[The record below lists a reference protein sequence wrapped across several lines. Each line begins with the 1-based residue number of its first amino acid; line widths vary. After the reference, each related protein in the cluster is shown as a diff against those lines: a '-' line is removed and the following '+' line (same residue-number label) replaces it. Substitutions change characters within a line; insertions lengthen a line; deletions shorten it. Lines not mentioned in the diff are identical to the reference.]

1 MPTALAFSRWI
12 FGMLNFSL
20 LTKSILREWRSGELT
35 LLFMALLIAVACIS
49 AMNNFT
55 NMAKRELEQGAAQVL
70 GADALLKS
78 NKPIEHTWKQ
88 KAEAL
93 GITHNT
99 SILFQSMVAGQNH
112 LQLAQIKAIS
122 TPYPLHGSLKIAN
135 QLNDLSG
142 HSLANAPERGTVW
155 FSSRLFPLLST
166 DIGKSVNIGAATF
179 KITGVIRE
187 EPGQAGNWFTIAP
200 RIIMNEADVEKTKT
214 IQRGSIVSYNWLLKG
229 SKEQLDQLHDFLNNS
244 LSPQQQWR
252 DSQNNIQTLSTT
264 IERSLSYLYF
274 ATLMSLI
281 LAGVAISMAS
291 LRYCQRHLKQVAL
304 LRCFGASQTL
314 ILQLYLGSLAVIG
327 LVSCI
332 LGALIG
338 YGLQPLL
345 IKWLG
350 GLLLHAEQHFTLGP
364 FFLSVATGLLL
375 LFCFSTGSIWKLR
388 QVSAISLFR
397 QQHLLWEN
405 STYITYLLALLL
417 LGGLAYYYTY
427 SLKLTLIVLMGSLA
441 FIGMALAG
449 LWLLFGSLSQFRIR
463 IPLNWRFGFT
473 NIARNMEDSVL
484 QVIGIGLAL
493 TTVLSLS
500 LLKNHLINDW
510 QQQLPAQSPN
520 YFIFNIEPEQQPALN
535 KYLELNQV
543 KTQPFYPI
551 WRGRLTAIN
560 NQSVNSLF
568 GEQVKNINALQRE
581 LYLSWS
587 ANLPE
592 GNEITKGSWIV
603 TDSKQ
608 AWVSVEQG
616 VADQLKLKLGDQL
629 RFNVSDR
636 VLNVQ
641 ISSFRK
647 GDWSSFKP
655 NFFMLFKPG
664 AFDSLPQTMTTSFYL
679 PPDKQTVLIEIN
691 KQFPNAS
698 VIDIAQT
705 INTVQA
711 IVTSAANALTLIT
724 SFALLV
730 GLIIVT
736 LAILS
741 LSDTK
746 KQETQVLKILGMT
759 RNTLLWIRS
768 SEALLLGLYSGLL
781 ATGTAIVINVVV
793 VAAILNSHYVI
804 PWLLFITVPLSTAV
818 LVVVINLIIQQRQYQ
833 GRLH

>member
-1 MPTALAFSRWI
+1 M
-12 FGMLNFSL
+12 
-20 LTKSILREWRSGELT
+20 LTKSIIREWRSGELT

-55 NMAKRELEQGAAQVL
+55 DMAKKELEQGAAQVL

-78 NKPIEHTWKQ
+78 NKPINSAWKQ
-88 KAEAL
+88 KADEL
-93 GITHNT
+93 RITHNT
-99 SILFQSMVAGQNH
+99 AILFQSMVEDHTH

-122 TPYPLHGSLKIAN
+122 TPYPFQGHLKIAN
-135 QLNDLSG
+135 ELSDLSG
-142 HSLANAPERGTVW
+142 HSLTSAPATGTVW
-155 FSSRLFPLLST
+155 LSSRLFPLLST
-166 DIGKSVNIGAATF
+166 DMGKNINIGAANF
-179 KITGVIRE
+179 KIAGVIRE
-187 EPGQAGNWFTIAP
+187 EPGQTGDWFTIAP
-200 RIIMNEADVEKTKT
+200 RIIMNAADVEKTKT
-214 IQRGSIVSYNWLLKG
+214 IQLGSVVTYNWLLKG
-229 SKEQLDQLHDFLNNS
+229 SKEQLEQLHAFLNNS

-327 LVSCI
+327 IVSCI

-350 GLLLHAEQHFTLGP
+350 GLLPHVDQHFTLGP

-405 STYITYLLALLL
+405 STYVTYLLALLL

-427 SLKLTLIVLMGSLA
+427 SLKLTLIVLIGSLA
-441 FIGMALAG
+441 FVGMALAG

-473 NIARNMEDSVL
+473 NIARNMEDSSL

-510 QQQLPAQSPN
+510 QQQLPAQTPN
-520 YFIFNIEPEQQPALN
+520 YFIFNIEPDQKPAISKL
-535 KYLELNQV
+535 LELNQV
-543 KTQPFYPI
+543 NAQAFYPI
-551 WRGRLTAIN
+551 WRGRLTDIN
-560 NQSVNSLF
+560 NKSVNSLF

-581 LYLSWS
+581 LNLSWS
-587 ANLPE
+587 ADLPD
-592 GNEITKGSWIV
+592 GNQITKGSWII

-608 AWVSVEQG
+608 DWVSVEQG
-616 VADQLKLKLGDQL
+616 VAEQLKLKLGDML
-629 RFNVSDR
+629 RFNVGDR

-641 ISSFRK
+641 VSSFRK
-647 GDWSSFKP
+647 VDWTSFKP

-664 AFDSLPQTMTTSFYL
+664 LFDGLPQTMLTSFYL
-679 PPDKQTVLIEIN
+679 LPEKQTVLIDIN
-691 KQFPNAS
+691 KQFPNVS
-698 VIDIAQT
+698 IIDIAQT
-705 INTVQA
+705 INTVQSVVA
-711 IVTSAANALTLIT
+711 SAANALTLIT

-741 LSDTK
+741 LSETK

-768 SEALLLGLYSGLL
+768 SEALLIGLYSGLL
-781 ATGTAIVINVVV
+781 ATATAIVINVVV

-804 PWLLFITVPLSTAV
+804 PWVLFITVPLSTAA

-833 GRLH
+833 GKMR